1 MKLKTKIVIAN
12 FMLLALMININIV
25 EAQSSVGNWDLYGTS
40 QISLHQ
46 IDLKLGTEMK
56 EIIKAYD
63 HNNKPV
69 LDSLKKIAIGAIYKM
84 GDFAYVTISPI
95 RYFMEGKPVFI
106 MHRTP
111 QQVAAMQLS
120 QGGSDPQDDSS
131 RTQQPQWLVVVG
143 LCTHLGCIPSQNND
157 GWLCPCHGSVFDNSG
172 RVMRGPAPK
181 NLLVPPYKFV
191 ASDKIVIGEA

>member
-1 MKLKTKIVIAN
+1 MPDSNQPGSNQPDSKQ
-12 FMLLALMININIV
+12 LASPERRDFLEQATVAVGAAGVAAACWPFISSMNPSADV
-25 EAQSSVGNWDLYGTS
+25 LEHGTAEA
-40 QISLHQ
+40 SLVAIQ
-46 IDLKLGTEMK
+46 PGE
-56 EIIKAYD
+56 
-63 HNNKPV
+63 
-69 LDSLKKIAIGAIYKM
+69 SLT
-84 GDFAYVTISPI
+84 VSW
-95 RYFMEGKPVFI
+95 EGKPVFI
-106 MHRTP
+106 RHRTP